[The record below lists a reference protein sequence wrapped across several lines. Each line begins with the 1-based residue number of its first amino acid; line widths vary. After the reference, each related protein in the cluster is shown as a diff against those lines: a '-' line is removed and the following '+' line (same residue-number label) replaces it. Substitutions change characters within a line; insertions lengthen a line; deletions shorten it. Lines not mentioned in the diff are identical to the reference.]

1 MMEQQEYDPR
11 RQAIMKLNELIKP
24 LYGKH
29 WTREKA
35 QLVIDI
41 VDDIIEAA
49 YGDVEPQEGQQR

>member
-1 MMEQQEYDPR
+1 
-11 RQAIMKLNELIKP
+11 MKLNELIKP

-49 YGDVEPQEGQQR
+49 YGDVEPQEGQRR